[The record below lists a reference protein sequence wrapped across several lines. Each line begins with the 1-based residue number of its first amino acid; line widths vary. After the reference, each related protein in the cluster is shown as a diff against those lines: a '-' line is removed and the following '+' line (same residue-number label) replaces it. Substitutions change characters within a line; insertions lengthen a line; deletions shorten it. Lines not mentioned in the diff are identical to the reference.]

1 MGLFAWLFGRNPIRE
16 FSPGRGWTTEVV
28 GEQQYQADIERQY
41 RLHGGT
47 EDDAKATATLI
58 PEDDNEY
65 DANAVRV
72 EIGGRL
78 VGYLSRERAP
88 EYRSAVGTASGRC
101 SANIVGGFLLDED
114 EREDE
119 GRERAYFG
127 VKLNIAW
134 PPRFRGEE

>member
-1 MGLFAWLFGRNPIRE
+1 MGFFAWLFGRNPIRE
-16 FSPGRGWTTEVV
+16 FSPGRGWMTDVV
-28 GEQQYQADIERQY
+28 GELQYQADIED
-41 RLHGGT
+41 LHGGT
-47 EDDAKATATLI
+47 EDDTKATATLI

-78 VGYLSRERAP
+78 VGYLSREQAL

-101 SANIVGGFLLDED
+101 GAKIVGGFLFDED

-119 GRERAYFG
+119 ERERAYFG

-134 PPRFRGEE
+134 PPRFRA